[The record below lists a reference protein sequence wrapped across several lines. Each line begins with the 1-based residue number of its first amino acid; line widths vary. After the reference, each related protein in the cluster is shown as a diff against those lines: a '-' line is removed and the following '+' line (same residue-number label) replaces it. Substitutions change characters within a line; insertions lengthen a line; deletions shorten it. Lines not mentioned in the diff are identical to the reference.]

1 MAIARFE
8 NIKINN
14 LTFGKSDFGEQSTT
28 QTLWFETRARVA
40 SVANSLKIADKY
52 RLYQDLTN
60 FTLNY
65 TPNMKTI
72 VDNQNLYSITWR
84 GKDWR
89 IDNARESDDRMTIMF
104 MCYRSDPVTAV

>member
-28 QTLWFETRARVA
+28 IALWFETRARVA

-52 RLYQDLTN
+52 RLYQDLIN
-60 FTLNY
+60 FTLNF
-65 TPNMKTI
+65 TPNMKEI
-72 VDNQNLYSITWR
+72 VENSHLYSITYR

-89 IDNARESDDRMTIMF
+89 IDNARESDDRMTVMF

>member
-28 QTLWFETRARVA
+28 QTLWFETRARVSA
-40 SVANSLKIADKY
+40 VGNSLKIADKY
-52 RLYQDLTN
+52 RLYQDMVN
-60 FTLNY
+60 MTLNY
-65 TPNMKTI
+65 TPNIKAI
-72 VDNQNLYSITWR
+72 VDDQNLYSITYR

-89 IDNARESDDRMTIMF
+89 IDNAREADDRMTVMF

>member
-14 LTFGKSDFGEQSTT
+14 LTFGKSAFGEQSTT
-28 QTLWFETRARVA
+28 QTLWFDTRARVA

-89 IDNARESDDRMTIMF
+89 IDNARESDDRMNIVF

>member
-1 MAIARFE
+1 MSIARFE
-8 NIKINN
+8 NININN
-14 LTFGKSDFGEQSTT
+14 LTFTKSDFGESATI
-28 QTLWFETRARVA
+28 QTLWFATRARVS

-65 TPNMKTI
+65 TPNMKKI
-72 VDNQNLYSITWR
+72 VDDQNLYSITWR

-89 IDNARESDDRMTIMF
+89 IDNVRESDDRMNVIIL
-104 MCYRSDPVTAV
+104 CYRSDPVTAV

>member
-28 QTLWFETRARVA
+28 QTLWFETRARVSA
-40 SVANSLKIADKY
+40 VANSVKIADKY
-52 RLYQDLTN
+52 RLYQDITD

-65 TPNMKTI
+65 TPNMKAI
-72 VDNQNLYSITWR
+72 AENPHLYSITYR
-84 GKDWR
+84 NKDWR
-89 IDNARESDDRMTIMF
+89 IDYAQESNDRMNVVF
-104 MCYRSDPVTAV
+104 RCYRSDPVTAV

>member
-8 NIKINN
+8 NIPINN

-28 QTLWFETRARVA
+28 QTVWFQTRARVA
-40 SVANSLKIADKY
+40 SVANSLKITDKY

-65 TPNMKTI
+65 TPNMKEI

-89 IDNARESDDRMTIMF
+89 IDNARETDDRMNIVF

>member
-8 NIKINN
+8 EITVKS

-28 QTLWFETRARVA
+28 QTNWFKTRARVH
-40 SVANSLKIADKY
+40 SVANNLRISEKY
-52 RLYQDLTN
+52 RLYQDVVN

-65 TPNMKTI
+65 TPNTKEI
-72 VDNQNLYSITWR
+72 VDNQNLYSINWR

-89 IDNARESDDRMTIMF
+89 IDNVRESDDRMTVLILA
-104 MCYRSDPVTAV
+104 YRTDPVTAV

>member
-65 TPNMKTI
+65 TPNMKQI

-89 IDNARESDDRMTIMF
+89 IDNARESDDRMNIVF

>member
-8 NIKINN
+8 NININN
-14 LTFGKSDFGEQSTT
+14 LTFTKSAFGESATV
-28 QTLWFETRARVA
+28 QTLWFATRARVS

-65 TPNMKTI
+65 TPNMKKI
-72 VDNQNLYSITWR
+72 VDDQNLYSITWR

-89 IDNARESDDRMTIMF
+89 IDNVRESDDRMNVIIL
-104 MCYRSDPVTAV
+104 CYRSDPVTAV